1 MKLRTDDNVIVIRG
15 RDRGKLGRVVQ
26 TLPKSN
32 RVLVEGVNMVTKH
45 MKPTQGVRQGGGIIK
60 KEMPMRTSS
69 VMLVCASCNKPSRIG
84 YTRLADGA
92 KARFCKA
99 CEEVIE

>member
-1 MKLRTDDNVIVIRG
+1 MRLRKDDNVIVIRG
-15 RDRGKLGRVVQ
+15 RDRGKVGRVQQ

-32 RVLVEGVNMVTKH
+32 RVFVEGINIVTRH

-60 KEMPMRTSS
+60 KEMPIRVSS
-69 VMLVCASCNKPSRIG
+69 VMLVCASCSKPSRIG
-84 YTRLADGA
+84 YRSSTDGI